1 MKCKLFRFIS
11 IFAPYAGNSTLQ
23 VFLASPNS
31 LWYTTSQLNK
41 DKMLSSP
48 TSRAKHNYQANT
60 YCNESTDSPEKAR
73 DENIAQREA
82 LFKKLELRA
91 TSTVLK

>member
-1 MKCKLFRFIS
+1 
-11 IFAPYAGNSTLQ
+11 
-23 VFLASPNS
+23 
-31 LWYTTSQLNK
+31 
-41 DKMLSSP
+41 MLSSP
-48 TSRAKHNYQANT
+48 TARAKHNYQANT

-82 LFKKLELRA
+82 LFKKLELHG